1 MKKVYICSPFRAPG
15 EKTMEKN
22 KQKALI
28 YCRFAYEQGCNPFAP
43 HTFYPEFLDEYSK
56 KERADGLKMGL
67 EWMWAMQELWVFG
80 SKITK
85 GMNEEIKLAML
96 MEMKIR
102 YFDESMEEKDG

>member
-1 MKKVYICSPFRAPG
+1 
-15 EKTMEKN
+15 
-22 KQKALI
+22 
-28 YCRFAYEQGCNPFAP
+28 
-43 HTFYPEFLDEYSK
+43 
-56 KERADGLKMGL
+56 MGL

-102 YFDESMEEKDG
+102 YFDESMEETDG